1 MGLDMFIFKI
11 KRCDTATLD
20 DVSAVEGY
28 IDWKEYK
35 KEHPEYK
42 GNMKAWCGYDRPPQ
56 KYIDFYSPLC
66 TTDKYG
72 FKHIAEEVA
81 YWRKANAIHQWFVDN
96 VQNGED
102 NCGTYRELTITDL
115 MRLRNL
121 AQKVH
126 DDPDL
131 AEDLLPTQHG
141 FFFGSTEYDE
151 WYMDKIDNTIEQ
163 IDRILET
170 TDFNT
175 EALYY
180 SSSW

>member
-11 KRCDTATLD
+11 KRCGTATLE

-28 IDWKEYK
+28 IGWKEYK
-35 KEHPEYK
+35 KEHPDYK
-42 GNMKAWCGYDRPPQ
+42 GHMKTWCGHEMPS
-56 KYIDFYSPLC
+56 KEFIDFYTPLC
-66 TTDKYG
+66 KVNEYG
-72 FKHIAEEVA
+72 FQCIAEEVA
-81 YWRKANAIHQWFVDN
+81 YWRKANAIHKWFVDN
-96 VQNGED
+96 VQNGD
-102 NCGTYRELTITDL
+102 DDCGIHRELTITDL
-115 MRLRNL
+115 MRLRDL

-131 AEDLLPTQHG
+131 AEELLPTQSG
-141 FFFGSTEYDE
+141 FFFGGTAYDNF
-151 WYMDKIDNTIEQ
+151 YMEDIDRTIEQ
-163 IDRILET
+163 IDRILKT